1 MIYRNET
8 IYYKDH
14 AMELKR
20 EVVEIKDIPIKQNY
34 KVPRMLWENLEAVLL
49 AQSKK
54 YIEELAKVLEVN
66 PRELQRRVMP
76 SADTIKVVLQDVE
89 EGVCQAYV
97 QKDALTVFCRKPI
110 YHSTFCA
117 AHTANRL
124 LVKDDH
130 ATIIQ
135 RIKDIETLPPIWAL
149 QTDIITSTGQKIGKI
164 DHTTQK
170 IKIYVV
176 DK

>member
-1 MIYRNET
+1 MNDT
-8 IYYKDH
+8 S
-14 AMELKR
+14 M
-20 EVVEIKDIPIKQNY
+20 KQNY

-66 PRELQRRVMP
+66 PKELQKRVMP
-76 SADTIKVVLQDVE
+76 SADTIKVALYDAE
-89 EGVCQAYV
+89 ENVCQAYV
-97 QKDALTVFCRKPI
+97 QKDSLTVFCRKPI

-130 ATIIQ
+130 AIMIQ
-135 RIKDIETLPPIWAL
+135 RIKDIETVPPIWAL
-149 QTDIITSTGQKIGKI
+149 NTDIITSSGQKIGKI
-164 DHTTQK
+164 DHGAQK